1 MKKTSGIL
9 VVLLMLA
16 TQCAF
21 AQSTVTVGPVTAS
34 IRFGPQAT
42 DGTRS
47 IALHFVLKP
56 EWHLY
61 WTNPGDAG
69 LPLEITWTLPSGYRI
84 DTVRYPVPK
93 RYVSETSIDFGYP
106 DSVTVLATLRS
117 PERTTN
123 DTAGIMVGLDWLVC
137 KESCVQGSAALR
149 AQLKDPSTHWTFSR
163 IARAERRMPAL
174 WHDTDD
180 LRFGTLRII
189 RSEHRTE
196 LRIPF
201 SGPDTSRVKDFYP
214 ELIPDCTIIHSEIE
228 VKNNEIIVP
237 VTPNTDTVNPERLSG
252 LVRLNNDTY
261 ALTRTL

>member
-1 MKKTSGIL
+1 MKIFCGVL
-9 VVLLMLA
+9 VVSVMFA
-16 TQCAF
+16 TRSVF
-21 AQSTVTVGPVTAS
+21 AQSNATVGPVTAS
-34 IRFGPQAT
+34 IHFGPRMA
-42 DGTRS
+42 DGARE

-69 LPLEITWTLPSGYRI
+69 LPLEISWTLPPGYRI

-117 PERTTN
+117 PERTSS
-123 DTAGIMVGLDWLVC
+123 DTAGIVVGLDWLVC
-137 KESCVQGSAALR
+137 KESCIQGSTTLR
-149 AQLKDPSTHWTFSR
+149 ARLNDPSTRWTFSR
-163 IARAERRMPAL
+163 VARAERMMPAP
-174 WHDTDD
+174 WRDTGD
-180 LRFGTLRII
+180 LRFGTLSIMRG
-189 RSEHRTE
+189 EHRTE

-201 SGPDTSRVKDFYP
+201 SGPNASRVKDFYP

-237 VTPNTDTVNPERLSG
+237 VTPNTDTIAPERLSG
-252 LVRLNNDTY
+252 LIRLTDGTFT
-261 ALTRTL
+261 LSRTR